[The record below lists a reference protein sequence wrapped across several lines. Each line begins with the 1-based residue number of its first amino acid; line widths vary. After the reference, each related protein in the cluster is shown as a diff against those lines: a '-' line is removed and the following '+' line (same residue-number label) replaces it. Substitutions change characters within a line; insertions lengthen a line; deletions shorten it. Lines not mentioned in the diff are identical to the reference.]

1 MNIVS
6 RLLASVLLS
15 LLVSVSALAAGKVDI
30 NHDSAAALA
39 AGLNGIGPA
48 KAEAIVAHRE
58 KNGPF
63 KSVDQLVEVR
73 GIGLATV
80 EKNRDVIV
88 LGSKPQPAAATPAAS
103 SGSAKPAN

>member
-1 MNIVS
+1 MNAIS
-6 RLLASVLLS
+6 RLLSSLVLS

-30 NHDSAAALA
+30 NRDNAVALA

-63 KSVDQLVEVR
+63 TSVDQLVEVR

-80 EKNRDVIV
+80 EKNRDIIV
-88 LGSKPQPAAATPAAS
+88 VSSAAPATAAVA
-103 SGSAKPAN
+103 AKPGN